1 MLNPCVIHKLKHHV
15 SSGRSLHA
23 SRSSDGTSPQERK
36 SSGSDARLKASRG
49 TRVTPLLS
57 QITRDRECV
66 CSSCLCF
73 GENTPGCSHQNLKH
87 QKYQQLE
94 SCDASYQFD
103 KHKSNHFLI
112 QYFCLVF
119 QCIIVII
126 SLKLIEESFC
136 PIHSKESVH
145 KQLLWTDSVKKTQSF
160 VVSIHLN
167 V

>member
-1 MLNPCVIHKLKHHV
+1 MMLNPCVIHKLKHHV

-49 TRVTPLLS
+49 TCVTPLLS

-103 KHKSNHFLI
+103 NLRLNRSQIIFL
-112 QYFCLVF
+112 FSVF
-119 QCIIVII
+119 QCIIGII
-126 SLKLIEESFC
+126 SLKLIDESFWS
-136 PIHSKESVH
+136 IHSKESVH
-145 KQLLWTDSVKKTQSF
+145 KQHLWTGSVKKTVICSF
-160 VVSIHLN
+160 NSS
-167 V
+167 